1 MKTIEVN
8 LYAFNE
14 LSENSKKNAI
24 QNYIDSKLF
33 TEFDDNEILKSFKE
47 AKEIYDSLENIEGE
61 IKGARL
67 YTWLIN
73 NVYNEWLKPNYI
85 FFNEDKTF
93 INDYFSFK
101 YAKSKYKKSNICFT
115 NTFGD
120 LYLIPTLQR

>member
-8 LYAFNE
+8 LYTFNE

-73 NVYNEWLKPNYI
+73 NVYNEWLN
-85 FFNEDKTF
+85 
-93 INDYFSFK
+93 
-101 YAKSKYKKSNICFT
+101 
-115 NTFGD
+115 
-120 LYLIPTLQR
+120 R